1 MEVLPSRLVQVRRV
15 PLLTKPA
22 FTRSRTVVMSEDYQK
37 KSRWIICRGCI
48 FGDRNVRK
56 LVMAK
61 PKNPPQNAVGTSNGV
76 LRNQIGTL
84 RGMLGTVGGPASKTP
99 KGAKK

>member
-1 MEVLPSRLVQVRRV
+1 M
-15 PLLTKPA
+15 T
-22 FTRSRTVVMSEDYQK
+22 D
-37 KSRWIICRGCI
+37 
-48 FGDRNVRK
+48 VRK

-61 PKNPPQNAVGTSNGV
+61 QPKNPPQNAVGTSHGV

-84 RGMLGTVGGPASKTP
+84 KGRLGTVGGAPTKTP

>member
-1 MEVLPSRLVQVRRV
+1 MHWQ
-15 PLLTKPA
+15 
-22 FTRSRTVVMSEDYQK
+22 
-37 KSRWIICRGCI
+37 GCI

-61 PKNPPQNAVGTSNGV
+61 QPKNPPQNAVGTSHGV

-84 RGMLGTVGGPASKTP
+84 KGRLGTVGGAPTKTP

>member
-1 MEVLPSRLVQVRRV
+1 MEVLPPRLVHVRRV

-37 KSRWIICRGCI
+37 QSREIICQGCI
-48 FGDRNVRK
+48 FGDSNVRK
-56 LVMAK
+56 LGMAK
-61 PKNPPQNAVGTSNGV
+61 KNPPQNAVGTSHGV

-84 RGMLGTVGGPASKTP
+84 KGRLGTVGGPASRTP

>member
-1 MEVLPSRLVQVRRV
+1 
-15 PLLTKPA
+15 
-22 FTRSRTVVMSEDYQK
+22 MSEDYQK
-37 KSRWIICRGCI
+37 QSYLKICQGCI

-61 PKNPPQNAVGTSNGV
+61 PKNPPQNAVGTSHGV

-84 RGMLGTVGGPASKTP
+84 KGRLGTVGGPASRTP

>member
-1 MEVLPSRLVQVRRV
+1 MMQRRHERRLPEAV
-15 PLLTKPA
+15 PLNNL
-22 FTRSRTVVMSEDYQK
+22 S
-37 KSRWIICRGCI
+37 GCI

-61 PKNPPQNAVGTSNGV
+61 PKNPPQNAVGTSHGV

>member
-1 MEVLPSRLVQVRRV
+1 
-15 PLLTKPA
+15 
-22 FTRSRTVVMSEDYQK
+22 
-37 KSRWIICRGCI
+37 
-48 FGDRNVRK
+48 
-56 LVMAK
+56 MAKK

-84 RGMLGTVGGPASKTP
+84 RGMLGSVGGPASKTP

>member
-1 MEVLPSRLVQVRRV
+1 
-15 PLLTKPA
+15 
-22 FTRSRTVVMSEDYQK
+22 
-37 KSRWIICRGCI
+37 
-48 FGDRNVRK
+48 
-56 LVMAK
+56 MAK

-84 RGMLGTVGGPASKTP
+84 KGRLGTVGGLASRTP

>member
-1 MEVLPSRLVQVRRV
+1 MSSRGGVAFLVR
-15 PLLTKPA
+15 
-22 FTRSRTVVMSEDYQK
+22 
-37 KSRWIICRGCI
+37 
-48 FGDRNVRK
+48 RK

-61 PKNPPQNAVGTSNGV
+61 PKNPPQNAVGTSHGV

-84 RGMLGTVGGPASKTP
+84 KGRLGTVGGAPSKPP